1 MPSSVINLKI
11 WAMKSFYLPVLKYL
25 NINNSKKKLERK
37 YYVDLTS
44 IIFTY
49 FMYLPYNKPKS
60 KLN

>member
-1 MPSSVINLKI
+1 MGNEVV
-11 WAMKSFYLPVLKYL
+11 LPVLKYL

-44 IIFTY
+44 NIFTY

-60 KLN
+60 KVN